1 MNEWDKEY
9 DKHRSITNI
18 GSKIAATT
26 EVYDNV
32 HKPKH
37 YMRGGVE
44 CKDMIKAA
52 VSNLSGF
59 EAYVIGN
66 AIKYLWRWKDKNGI
80 EDLKKAREYIDMLI
94 EE

>member
-9 DKHRSITNI
+9 DKHRSITAI
-18 GSKIAATT
+18 GTKPTT

-37 YMRGGVE
+37 YIRCGVE
-44 CKDMIKAA
+44 CRDMIRVA
-52 VSNLSGF
+52 VSDLSGF
-59 EAYVIGN
+59 EAYVIGS

-80 EDLKKAREYIDMLI
+80 EDLKKAREFLNMLI

>member
-18 GSKIAATT
+18 GSKTAAIT

-37 YMRGGVE
+37 YIRCGVE
-44 CKDMIKAA
+44 CRDMIRVA
-52 VSNLSGF
+52 VSDLSGF
-59 EAYVIGN
+59 EAYVIGS

-80 EDLKKAREYIDMLI
+80 EDLKKAREFLNMLI
-94 EE
+94 ED

>member
-1 MNEWDKEY
+1 MSDWEREY
-9 DKHRSITNI
+9 DKHRNIANI
-18 GSKIAATT
+18 GIKPTT

-37 YMRGGVE
+37 YIRCGVE
-44 CKDMIKAA
+44 CRDMIRVA
-52 VSNLSGF
+52 VSDLSGF
-59 EAYVIGN
+59 EAYVIGS

-80 EDLKKAREYIDMLI
+80 EDLKKAREFLNMLI